1 MRKMLVGFLLGVAT
15 VSCLFLYNKSCIYSK
30 SAVVVGVNYTSD
42 IVTVE
47 DSTGNLWTF
56 DGVEDYDLRDRVSL
70 IMHDNGT
77 DWDIKDDKII
87 EVRYDS

>member
-1 MRKMLVGFLLGVAT
+1 MHKMLVGFLLGVTT
-15 VSCLFLYNKSCIYSK
+15 VSCLFLYNKSCIYSR
-30 SAVVVGVNYTSD
+30 SAVVVGIDYTAD

-70 IMHDNGT
+70 TMSDNGT
-77 DWDIKDDKII
+77 DWNIKDDRII

>member
-1 MRKMLVGFLLGVAT
+1 MRKMLVSFLLGVAT

-30 SAVVVGVNYTSD
+30 SAVVVGLDYTAD
-42 IVTVE
+42 VITVE

-56 DGVEDYDLRDRVSL
+56 DGVEDYDLSDRVSL
-70 IMHDNGT
+70 IVHDNGT
-77 DWDIKDDKII
+77 DWDIKDDRII

>member
-1 MRKMLVGFLLGVAT
+1 MHKMLVGFLLGVAT

-30 SAVVVGVNYTSD
+30 SAVVVGLDYTAD
-42 IVTVE
+42 VITVE

-56 DGVEDYDLRDRVSL
+56 DGVEDYDLSDRVSL
-70 IMHDNGT
+70 TMHDNGT
-77 DWDIKDDKII
+77 DWDIKDDRII

>member
-1 MRKMLVGFLLGVAT
+1 MHKILVGFLLGVTT
-15 VSCLFLYNKSCIYSK
+15 VSCLFLYNKSCMYSR
-30 SAVVVGVNYTSD
+30 SAVVVGVDYTAD
-42 IVTVE
+42 VITVE

-56 DGVEDYDLRDRVSL
+56 EGVEDYDLKDCVALTMS
-70 IMHDNGT
+70 DSGT

>member
-1 MRKMLVGFLLGVAT
+1 MRKILVGFLLGVTTA
-15 VSCLFLYNKSCIYSK
+15 SCLFLYNKSCIYSR
-30 SAVVVGVNYTSD
+30 SAVVVGIDYTAD

-56 DGVEDYDLRDRVSL
+56 EGVEDYDLRDRIAL

-77 DWDIKDDKII
+77 DWNIKDDKII

>member
-30 SAVVVGVNYTSD
+30 SAVVVGLDYTAD
-42 IVTVE
+42 VITVE

-70 IMHDNGT
+70 TMSDNGT
-77 DWDIKDDKII
+77 DWDIKDDRII

>member
-15 VSCLFLYNKSCIYSK
+15 VSCLFLYNKSCMYSR
-30 SAVVVGVNYTSD
+30 SAVVVGVDYTAD
-42 IVTVE
+42 VITVE

-56 DGVEDYDLRDRVSL
+56 EGVEDYDLSDRVVLTMS
-70 IMHDNGT
+70 DNGT
-77 DWDIKDDKII
+77 DWNIKDDRII

>member
-1 MRKMLVGFLLGVAT
+1 MRKMLVGFLLGITT

-30 SAVVVGVNYTSD
+30 SAMVVGVDYTAD

-56 DGVEDYDLRDRVSL
+56 EGVEDYDLNDRVAL
-70 IMHDNGT
+70 TIYDHGT
-77 DWDIKDDKII
+77 DWSIKDDRII
-87 EVRYDS
+87 EARYDS

>member
-15 VSCLFLYNKSCIYSK
+15 VSCLFLYNKSCIYSR
-30 SAVVVGVNYTSD
+30 SAVVVGLDYTAD
-42 IVTVE
+42 VITVE

-56 DGVEDYDLRDRVSL
+56 DGVEYYDLSDRVSL
-70 IMHDNGT
+70 TMSDNGT
-77 DWDIKDDKII
+77 DWNIKDDRII

>member
-30 SAVVVGVNYTSD
+30 SAVVVGLDYTAD
-42 IVTVE
+42 VITVE

-56 DGVEDYDLRDRVSL
+56 DGVEDYDLSDRVDL
-70 IMHDNGT
+70 TMHDNGT
-77 DWDIKDDKII
+77 DWNIKDDRII

>member
-1 MRKMLVGFLLGVAT
+1 MRKMLVGFLLGFTT

-30 SAVVVGVNYTSD
+30 SAVVVGVDYTSD

-56 DGVEDYDLRDRVSL
+56 EGVEDYDLKDRVAL
-70 IMHDNGT
+70 TMHDNGT

>member
-15 VSCLFLYNKSCIYSK
+15 VSCLFLYNKSCIYSR
-30 SAVVVGVNYTSD
+30 SAVVVGVDYTSD

-56 DGVEDYDLRDRVSL
+56 DGVEDYDLSDRVSL
-70 IMHDNGT
+70 IVHDNGT
-77 DWDIKDDKII
+77 DWDIKDDRII

>member
-1 MRKMLVGFLLGVAT
+1 MRKILVGFLLGVTT

-30 SAVVVGVNYTSD
+30 SAVVVGVDYTAD
-42 IVTVE
+42 VVTVE

-56 DGVEDYDLRDRVSL
+56 EGVDDYDLSDRVSL
-70 IMHDNGT
+70 TMHDNGT

>member
-15 VSCLFLYNKSCIYSK
+15 VSCLFLYNKSCIYSR
-30 SAVVVGVNYTSD
+30 SAVVVGIDYIAD

-56 DGVEDYDLRDRVSL
+56 EGVEDYDLRDRVSL
-70 IMHDNGT
+70 TMHDNGT
-77 DWDIKDDKII
+77 DWDIKDDRII

>member
-15 VSCLFLYNKSCIYSK
+15 VSCLFLYNKSCIYSR
-30 SAVVVGVNYTSD
+30 SAVVVGVDYASD

-47 DSTGNLWTF
+47 DSMGNLRTF
-56 DGVEDYDLRDRVSL
+56 DGVEDYDLSDRVSL
-70 IMHDNGT
+70 IVHDNGT
-77 DWDIKDDKII
+77 DWDIKDDRII